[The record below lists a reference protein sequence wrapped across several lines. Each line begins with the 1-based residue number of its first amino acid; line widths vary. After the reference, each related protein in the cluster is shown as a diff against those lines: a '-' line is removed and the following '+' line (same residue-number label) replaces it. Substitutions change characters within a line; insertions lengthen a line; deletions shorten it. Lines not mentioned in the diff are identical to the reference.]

1 MNTPPLRVLVGVTGG
16 VAAYK
21 SAELVRRL
29 RDRGCDVIVAPTQS
43 ALNFVG
49 EATWA
54 ALSGHAIVRSLWER
68 AEQVPHVS
76 IARSVDV
83 CVIAPATADF
93 LARLAAGRGD
103 DVLTAI
109 AMMTRSPIVIAPA
122 MHTEMWQ
129 SPSTVANVEV
139 LRSRGMLVINP
150 AAGRLTG
157 PDSGVGRLS
166 APESLADVVVAA
178 ARQSSSML
186 DLRGHHMVVSAGGTR
201 EALDPVRWIGN
212 RSSGRMG
219 YAIAAAAVA
228 RGAEVTVVSANV
240 ELPDVAGAVT
250 VMVTNHRELRAALV
264 AASES
269 ADSVVMAAAVA
280 DFTTEPGAQK
290 IKKTVPAA
298 AVSFELQP
306 TTDILAELCANRT
319 GPGPYI
325 IGFAAETVV
334 EDGELLALARRKL
347 TAKGCDALFANDVS
361 NGAVFGQ
368 EQVAGLIVTADGQHL
383 PVPEQTKSA
392 AAVQVVDLVA
402 SSRHRPSPS

>member
-29 RDRGCDVIVAPTQS
+29 RDRGCDVIVAPTPS
-43 ALNFVG
+43 ALSFVG

-68 AEQVPHVS
+68 VEQVPHVS

-109 AMMTRSPIVIAPA
+109 VMMTRSPIVIAPA

-157 PDSGVGRLS
+157 PDSGVGRLP

-240 ELPDVAGAVT
+240 ELPDIAGAVT
-250 VMVTNHRELRAALV
+250 VMVTNHREMRDALV

-334 EDGELLALARRKL
+334 EDGQLLAFARRKL

-361 NGAVFGQ
+361 NSAVFGQ

-392 AAVQVVDLVA
+392 AAVQIVDLVA